1 MRLYSGA
8 GDPHYTLWEAPRF
21 TISTPASRRMA
32 CSGRRFSR
40 QATFSFTRAPAP
52 PSSRVNELHIKDFLD
67 FENSITGY
75 LGQPVP
81 SVVSFRVQWT
91 AIGAVN
97 NFNNATQ
104 KFRGTF
110 RNATAQLEYRIRTV
124 DFDIESAPLAASTT
138 LAAELGQES
147 NGSFY

>member
-1 MRLYSGA
+1 M
-8 GDPHYTLWEAPRF
+8 
-21 TISTPASRRMA
+21 
-32 CSGRRFSR
+32 
-40 QATFSFTRAPAP
+40 
-52 PSSRVNELHIKDFLD
+52 KDYLD

-91 AIGAVN
+91 ASGLVN

-104 KFRGTF
+104 KFRGAF
-110 RNATAQLEYRIRTV
+110 RDATAQIEYKIRSV
-124 DFDIESAPLAASTT
+124 DFDITSAPLAASTT
-138 LAAELGQES
+138 VVAELGHES